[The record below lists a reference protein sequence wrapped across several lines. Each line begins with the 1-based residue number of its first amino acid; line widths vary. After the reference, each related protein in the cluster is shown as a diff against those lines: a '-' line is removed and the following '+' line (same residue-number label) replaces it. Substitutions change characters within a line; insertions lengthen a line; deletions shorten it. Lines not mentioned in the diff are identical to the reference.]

1 MRYQIY
7 QDDSSDGRR
16 GVPNIVVAQLP
27 DIGASSLECLQ
38 LPMFAAHIEDN
49 VNFPVFD
56 QIGFI
61 GMIYSF
67 VVERRYM
74 GIL

>member
-1 MRYQIY
+1 MPYQIY

-38 LPMFAAHIEDN
+38 LPMFAAHIEDD
-49 VNFPVFD
+49 VNLPVFD
-56 QIGFI
+56 
-61 GMIYSF
+61 
-67 VVERRYM
+67 
-74 GIL
+74 

>member
-16 GVPNIVVAQLP
+16 GVPNIIVAQFP

-38 LPMFAAHIEDN
+38 LPMFAAHFEDN
-49 VNFPVFD
+49 VNFLVFD

>member
-1 MRYQIY
+1 MRFQIY

-16 GVPNIVVAQLP
+16 GVPDIVVAQFP

-38 LPMFAAHIEDN
+38 LPMLAAHIEAD

-56 QIGFI
+56 
-61 GMIYSF
+61 
-67 VVERRYM
+67 
-74 GIL
+74 